1 MKKRQGFE
9 SQGFTL
15 VELMIVVVII
25 GLLASFAIPAFNR
38 TRDYL
43 EDSGSGA
50 VPAGWDATLAPRSGL
65 GSRQSVGSGMWNWTL
80 LVLKQV

>member
-1 MKKRQGFE
+1 MKKRQDFE

-38 TRDYL
+38 TRVAFARDCL
-43 EDSGSGA
+43 
-50 VPAGWDATLAPRSGL
+50 P
-65 GSRQSVGSGMWNWTL
+65 Q
-80 LVLKQV
+80 